1 MKFLP
6 IFIASLLTFLAILA
20 ASCDKTN
27 TADRSFENFMNYSFK
42 QGQKLDDFL
51 AMTTGPLQA
60 KLSSLSPEEIQEF
73 LGVNNLKKKKL
84 KITLQKCT
92 PTQCFLTYI
101 IQYDVQQAAQTD
113 FAVEAK
119 KIAELQL
126 IDGHWKVAD
135 IVNQKTFI
143 EAKQSIN
150 P

>member
-1 MKFLP
+1 MP
-6 IFIASLLTFLAILA
+6 LLLALLFTLLAIFG
-20 ASCDKTN
+20 ASCDKAN
-27 TADRSFENFMNYSFK
+27 TADKALENFINYNFK
-42 QGQKLDDFL
+42 SGQKMDDFL
-51 AMTTGPLQA
+51 AMTTGGLHQ
-60 KLSSLSPEEIQEF
+60 KLATLSPTEIQEF
-73 LGVNNLKKKKL
+73 LGVDNLKKKKL

-92 PTQCFLTYI
+92 SQQCFITYI
-101 IQYDVQQAAQTD
+101 VQYDVQESAAPD

-126 IDGHWKVAD
+126 IDGRWKVAD

>member
-1 MKFLP
+1 MKLIP
-6 IFIASLLTFLAILA
+6 IMIASLLTLLAIFS
-20 ASCDKTN
+20 ASCDKTH
-27 TADRSFENFMNYSFK
+27 TADRAFENFMAYSFK
-42 QGQKLDDFL
+42 HGQKLDDFL
-51 AMTTGPLQA
+51 AMTTGPLQM
-60 KLSSLSPEEIQEF
+60 KLSSLTPEEIQEF
-73 LGVNNLKKKKL
+73 LGVDNLKKKKL
-84 KITLQKCT
+84 KITLQKCA

-126 IDGHWKVAD
+126 VDGRWKVAD

>member
-1 MKFLP
+1 MKLMP
-6 IFIASLLTFLAILA
+6 LLLALLFTLLAILG
-20 ASCDKTN
+20 ASCDKAN
-27 TADRSFENFMNYSFK
+27 TADKALESFINYNFKS
-42 QGQKLDDFL
+42 GQKMDDFL
-51 AMTTGPLQA
+51 AMTTGGLHQ
-60 KLSSLSPEEIQEF
+60 KLATLSPPEIQEF
-73 LGVNNLKKKKL
+73 LGVDNLKKKKL

-92 PTQCFLTYI
+92 SQQCFITYI
-101 IQYDVQQAAQTD
+101 VQYDVQEAAAPD

-126 IDGHWKVAD
+126 IDGRWKVAD